1 MPTAIVAMPLRV
13 RQATAAAASAAT
25 SFGFVYEKASVP
37 GAENTIGGTTIAIS
51 IAAGTKRS
59 ARATSGG
66 ISTFANTAMNDS
78 RDR

>member
-1 MPTAIVAMPLRV
+1 M
-13 RQATAAAASAAT
+13 
-25 SFGFVYEKASVP
+25 P
-37 GAENTIGGTTIAIS
+37 GAENTTAGTTIAIS

-66 ISTFANTAMNDS
+66 ISTFANSAMNES